1 MEHTVLCLVFRVVSA
16 VYDMLG
22 ATGYMGKTQELFSK
36 LDANS
41 DGSIS
46 QEEFVAVIKKDKSL
60 LDVLQG
66 KQALVWKARKEAAQ
80 VVADSFVRRSCI
92 DLISTFASMNVS
104 LILII
109 FCKVNSFPFTGSSMV

>member
-1 MEHTVLCLVFRVVSA
+1 MSA

-46 QEEFVAVIKKDKSL
+46 QEEFVAVIKQDKSL

-66 KQALVWKARKEAAQ
+66 KQALVWMSWIEAEK
-80 VVADSFVRRSCI
+80 VVIGSFIPHSWI
-92 DLISTFASMNVS
+92 DFTFTSNQCVPHCNN
-104 LILII
+104 I
-109 FCKVNSFPFTGSSMV
+109 

>member
-1 MEHTVLCLVFRVVSA
+1 MKLRLFVTIFDKNSILFVSLCRVVSA

-22 ATGYMGKTQELFSK
+22 ATGHHLGKTQELFSK

-66 KQALVWKARKEAAQ
+66 KQALV
-80 VVADSFVRRSCI
+80 
-92 DLISTFASMNVS
+92 
-104 LILII
+104 
-109 FCKVNSFPFTGSSMV
+109 

>member
-1 MEHTVLCLVFRVVSA
+1 MSA

-22 ATGYMGKTQELFSK
+22 ATGHLGKTQELFSK

-46 QEEFVAVIKKDKSL
+46 QEEFVAVIKQDKSL

-66 KQALVWKARKEAAQ
+66 KQALVWLWEKTENFMPWI
-80 VVADSFVRRSCI
+80 SEYVR
-92 DLISTFASMNVS
+92 NVWLKLKPNKRS
-104 LILII
+104 LI
-109 FCKVNSFPFTGSSMV
+109 

>member
-1 MEHTVLCLVFRVVSA
+1 MDFTTLSASVKNSLYCVRMFEPLLTLVFLICRVVSA

-22 ATGYMGKTQELFSK
+22 ATGHLGKTQELFSK

-66 KQALVWKARKEAAQ
+66 KQALV
-80 VVADSFVRRSCI
+80 
-92 DLISTFASMNVS
+92 
-104 LILII
+104 
-109 FCKVNSFPFTGSSMV
+109 

>member
-1 MEHTVLCLVFRVVSA
+1 
-16 VYDMLG
+16 MLG
-22 ATGYMGKTQELFSK
+22 ATGHLGKTQELFSK

-66 KQALVWKARKEAAQ
+66 KQALVWMSEQKTENFILYALKLWMHASEMC
-80 VVADSFVRRSCI
+80 DSKKFS
-92 DLISTFASMNVS
+92 
-104 LILII
+104 
-109 FCKVNSFPFTGSSMV
+109 

>member
-46 QEEFVAVIKKDKSL
+46 QEEFVAVIKKDESL

-66 KQALVWKARKEAAQ
+66 KQALV
-80 VVADSFVRRSCI
+80 
-92 DLISTFASMNVS
+92 
-104 LILII
+104 
-109 FCKVNSFPFTGSSMV
+109 

>member
-1 MEHTVLCLVFRVVSA
+1 M
-16 VYDMLG
+16 YDMLG
-22 ATGYMGKTQELFSK
+22 ATGHLGKTQELFSK

-66 KQALVWKARKEAAQ
+66 KQALV
-80 VVADSFVRRSCI
+80 
-92 DLISTFASMNVS
+92 
-104 LILII
+104 
-109 FCKVNSFPFTGSSMV
+109 

>member
-1 MEHTVLCLVFRVVSA
+1 MSA

-46 QEEFVAVIKKDKSL
+46 QEEFVAVIKQDKSL

-66 KQALVWKARKEAAQ
+66 KQALVWMSWIEAEK
-80 VVADSFVRRSCI
+80 VVI
-92 DLISTFASMNVS
+92 DWFFYPS
-104 LILII
+104 LLNWFYIY
-109 FCKVNSFPFTGSSMV
+109 F